1 MQNTNVY
8 LALIDGAISIRTEQ
22 PSESH
27 VTLCRLTAE
36 AGKVLTKGTE
46 TRYSVDV
53 NLDEVS
59 AWTEADDDSIPAEE
73 ALTELE
79 GAIDNETTTAE

>member
-8 LALIDGAISIRTEQ
+8 LALIDGAISIRVGEPTE
-22 PSESH
+22 PH
-27 VTLCRLTAE
+27 VTLARLTAD
-36 AGKVLTKGTE
+36 AGKVLTKGTQE
-46 TRYSVDV
+46 RYIVDV
-53 NLDEVS
+53 NLDEVN

-79 GAIDNETTTAE
+79 GAIDETTATE